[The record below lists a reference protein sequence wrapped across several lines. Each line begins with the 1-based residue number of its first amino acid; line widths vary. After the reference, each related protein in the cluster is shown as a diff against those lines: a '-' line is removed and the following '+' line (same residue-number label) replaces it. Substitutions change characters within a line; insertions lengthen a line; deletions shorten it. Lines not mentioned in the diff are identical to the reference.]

1 MIRHDHCYIFTK
13 KSTAIQNSDSR
24 EVSMKK
30 LFSMLENLWVAVTFA
45 ESGIYELAV
54 VQDPIPQGH
63 NTVDVHA

>member
-1 MIRHDHCYIFTK
+1 
-13 KSTAIQNSDSR
+13 
-24 EVSMKK
+24 MKK